1 MRQLNL
7 KGRGTATF
15 RDLRYYTM
23 PIVAKGHARV
33 CLIRKCFLS
42 KDTSTL
48 VRAFT
53 TYVRP
58 LLEYCSSVWS
68 PHLKRDINKIDSV
81 QRKMHQKIKRPI
93 KFYHILKDWL
103 FSN

>member
-1 MRQLNL
+1 
-7 KGRGTATF
+7 
-15 RDLRYYTM
+15 M
-23 PIVAKGHARV
+23 PIVAKGHARA

-58 LLEYCSSVWS
+58 LLEHCSSVWS
-68 PHLKRDINKIDSV
+68 THLKRDINKAESV
-81 QRKMHQKIKRPI
+81 QRKNHQKIERPN
-93 KFYHILKDWL
+93 KFYHIPKEWL